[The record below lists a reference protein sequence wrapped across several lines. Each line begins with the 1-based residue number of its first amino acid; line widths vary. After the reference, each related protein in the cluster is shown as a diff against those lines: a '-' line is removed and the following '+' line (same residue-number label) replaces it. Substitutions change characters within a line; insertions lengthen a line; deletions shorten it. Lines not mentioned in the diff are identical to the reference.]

1 MPVEPEMVISKEHCA
16 LMPTMAGCEI
26 YDLGEGTGMDHA
38 AMITGIES
46 YLFEMIPHHQ
56 EAVDS
61 SVVFLDKTLFLG
73 DELSPLQTIAQ
84 NIISGQTLEID
95 QLKGW
100 INNNFSG
107 SDYSPHYM
115 LMM

>member
-1 MPVEPEMVISKEHCA
+1 MAISEENCR
-16 LMPTMAGCEI
+16 MNPIMSGCEI
-26 YDLGEGTGMDHA
+26 YNLAEGTGIDHA
-38 AMITGIES
+38 SMITGIES

-61 SVVFLDKTLFLG
+61 SVVFLDKTIFLG
-73 DELSPLQTIAQ
+73 DDLSPLQSIAQ

-107 SDYSPHYM
+107 STYVPHYM